1 MSKIVLKWS
10 KFMRLKNIYTIC
22 KENYS
27 NMESLKIDFVNNT
40 SGYRVEYWND
50 YTKICYKL
58 QQIPIFK
65 DLVNML
71 FNRINSIVNDQDS
84 FLVSSSIRDF
94 IIHNNETILE
104 KMKCIIELY
113 EGMAI
118 SDNTDIGFDIKMPKT
133 DCFSEYVSNLK
144 DLDFIISQCPLL
156 KNDDGEIK
164 FEGVDVGS
172 TWLIFGIAGVTLVIL
187 KSIAILLDKTIVL
200 KSHLTSI
207 KQQEEILTTMRKK
220 NQLLEE
226 ETKIFREL
234 KDYYIN
240 NAVDELEQECDYK
253 FKDGEEKDKTKK
265 SMEKLIVLLDKGME
279 IYTSIDAPEEI
290 QVLFSE
296 LNNELLLSEKTI
308 KLIGDTKER
317 E

>member
-1 MSKIVLKWS
+1 
-10 KFMRLKNIYTIC
+10 MRLKNIYTIC

-27 NMESLKIDFVNNT
+27 NVESLKIEFISNT
-40 SGYRVEYWND
+40 SGYRVYEWNN
-50 YTKICYKL
+50 YTDICYKL
-58 QQIPIFK
+58 SQIPLFE
-65 DLVNML
+65 DLVEKV
-71 FNRINSIVNDQDS
+71 INKIPSYIRKQDS
-84 FLVSSSIRDF
+84 FLISESAKIM
-94 IIHNNETILE
+94 IMNNKEEILA
-104 KMKCIIELY
+104 KMNCIIELY
-113 EGMAI
+113 EGMTI
-118 SDNTDIGFDIKMPKT
+118 SDNTNIGFDIKMPKT

-187 KSIAILLDKTIVL
+187 KSIAVLLDKTIVL

-226 ETKIFREL
+226 EIKIFREL

-279 IYTSIDAPEEI
+279 IYT
-290 QVLFSE
+290 
-296 LNNELLLSEKTI
+296 
-308 KLIGDTKER
+308 
-317 E
+317 